1 MMVAE
6 RGASENTV
14 SAYRGDLEE
23 FSLFLHRRGRRIE
36 GSDTENI
43 REYLSQLRQTKKS
56 ISTQSRRLSVLRQFY
71 SFLPRRLSVLMTLP
85 SVSTDLAWSVAAEIS
100 R

>member
-23 FSLFLHRRGRRIE
+23 FFYIAEGAGSKGR
-36 GSDTENI
+36 I
-43 REYLSQLRQTKKS
+43 RKTSEYLSSCAKKNRS
-56 ISTQSRRLSVLRQFY
+56 HQSRRLSVLRQFY
-71 SFLPRRLSVLMTLP
+71 SFLLAEAFVLMTLP
-85 SVSTDLAWSVAAEIS
+85 SVSTDPSLVS
-100 R
+100 RCRNIR

>member
-14 SAYRGDLEE
+14 SAYRRDLEE

-43 REYLSQLRQTKKS
+43 GVPLQLRHTKKIDLYPVS
-56 ISTQSRRLSVLRQFY
+56 APISSTSVLFV
-71 SFLPRRLSVLMTLP
+71 SPRG
-85 SVSTDLAWSVAAEIS
+85 VSPY
-100 R
+100 